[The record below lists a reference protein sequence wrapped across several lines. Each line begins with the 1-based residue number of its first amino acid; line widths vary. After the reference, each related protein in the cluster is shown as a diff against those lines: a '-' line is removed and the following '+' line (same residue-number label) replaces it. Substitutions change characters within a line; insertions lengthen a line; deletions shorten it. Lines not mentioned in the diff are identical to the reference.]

1 MKILICSS
9 LPFDEE
15 RYNLAYSDGV
25 IEPLTDAKVQF
36 NSDFKTVTLRGLSKV
51 SNTDAVLVAT
61 LKKINVAS
69 KPKTLTRCA
78 SVTIDRSKYDTSGST
93 GTSFNGL
100 TYNTVFGTRVEDEDI
115 CLNVP
120 DVLRVHAVFESSTTA
135 APTLPSITLI
145 NRSADLTETLQG
157 EFVLGSESGAYARV
171 VNRTATSVDI
181 VYMNELTFDIEEVP

>member
-1 MKILICSS
+1 MLLNIDSS
-9 LPFDEE
+9 EIEIRKQYTLNISSSRGTVTVEDPNLFFLPFDEE

-69 KPKTLTRCA
+69 KTKDSDEMCA

-93 GTSFNGL
+93 GTSFN
-100 TYNTVFGTRVEDEDI
+100 NGT
-115 CLNVP
+115 
-120 DVLRVHAVFESSTTA
+120 
-135 APTLPSITLI
+135 
-145 NRSADLTETLQG
+145 
-157 EFVLGSESGAYARV
+157 
-171 VNRTATSVDI
+171 
-181 VYMNELTFDIEEVP
+181 